1 MKNRLRAL
9 RKQIGVTQE
18 ELSKKSG
25 VSRPTI
31 SAIESNQ
38 EYVTT
43 NITLEKIARAI
54 DFKVSDI
61 FFRD

>member
-9 RKQIGVTQE
+9 REQIGITQE
-18 ELSKKSG
+18 ELSRKSG

-38 EYVTT
+38 EYITT
-43 NITLEKIARAI
+43 NITLEKISRAI

>member
-18 ELSKKSG
+18 ELSRKSG